1 MSHVVT
7 HEAKPM
13 SKDAGSSRDRDG
25 ERARNER
32 VIHTRV
38 PERLEAE
45 LKERAGSLGVSVS
58 NLVRNVLNNT
68 FGLVEDIVAD
78 SARVAFSARSG
89 LRPSDG
95 AGSGPVPAA
104 GRATDDDDVVGW
116 QEMIL
121 NKNAVCDRCNAIL
134 PRGGDAAIAIAFT
147 TGPRSIVCPRCLEEI
162 RHGRD
167 RRDVRDPDRDPG
179 S

>member
-1 MSHVVT
+1 
-7 HEAKPM
+7 M
-13 SKDAGSSRDRDG
+13 SKDRSDG
-25 ERARNER
+25 DKAERAKNER

-45 LKERAGSLGVSVS
+45 LKERAESLGVSVS
-58 NLVRNVLNNT
+58 NLVRNVLTNT
-68 FGLVEDIVAD
+68 FGLVEGIVAD

-89 LRPSDG
+89 LRPHGAEPAPRTTEPSPAESD
-95 AGSGPVPAA
+95 
-104 GRATDDDDVVGW
+104 DIVGW

-134 PRGGDAAIAIAFT
+134 PRGGDAAIAIGF
-147 TGPRSIVCPRCLEEI
+147 GSQPRAIVCRGCLEEI

-167 RRDVRDPDRDPG
+167 RRDVRKPDGDDA
-179 S
+179 